1 MPDENLPDE
10 GDTTAKGLRSAYE
23 AMKKQN
29 DELLSELGKF
39 RKEQRVSQ
47 VAGVL
52 KAKGVPEDAASLY
65 AGEDTSEAAVTKWLE
80 QYAGVFGVKQEQQAA
95 GAPPAA
101 DPNADAARRIAGNAY
116 GNLEGLSAPPTGEP
130 ILGDPAEMEHFMRTA
145 PIEALQKAG
154 LYPASG
160 TLFNP

>member
-10 GDTTAKGLRSAYE
+10 GDGIRNLR
-23 AMKKQN
+23 KQY
-29 DELLSELGKF
+29 DELKKKF
-39 RKEQRVSQ
+39 DERDAALEKYRTAERATQ
-47 VAGVL
+47 VAELL
-52 KAKGVPEDAASLY
+52 KAKGVPEGAASLY
-65 AGEDTSEAAVTKWLE
+65 TGEDTSEAAVTKWLE
-80 QYAGVFGVKQEQQAA
+80 QYAGVFGVKQEQQANA
-95 GAPPAA
+95 GAQPVA

-130 ILGDPAEMEHFMRTA
+130 ILGDPAEMERFMRTA

>member
-52 KAKGVPEDAASLY
+52 KAKGAPEGAASLY
-65 AGEDTSEAAVTKWLE
+65 TGEDTSEAAVTKWLE
-80 QYAGVFGVKQEQQAA
+80 QYAGVFGVKQEQAA
-95 GAPPAA
+95 GAPPVA

-130 ILGDPAEMEHFMRTA
+130 ILGDPAEMEYFMRTA
-145 PIEALQKAG
+145 PIEELQKHG
-154 LYPASG
+154 LYPKSG